1 MSQNENEL
9 KNEEEK
15 DNNEEENNQE
25 INMDE
30 KEVNKEIN
38 MDEKEENKEIN
49 IDEKEENKEKEKE
62 IKFKKGDLNDD
73 QLDNIN
79 CEILKED
86 YPEYDLS
93 FKVIVIGDSGI

>member
-38 MDEKEENKEIN
+38 
-49 IDEKEENKEKEKE
+49 IDEKEENKEKE

>member
-15 DNNEEENNQE
+15 VNNEEENNQE

-38 MDEKEENKEIN
+38 MDEKEVNKEIN
-49 IDEKEENKEKEKE
+49 IDEKEENKEKE